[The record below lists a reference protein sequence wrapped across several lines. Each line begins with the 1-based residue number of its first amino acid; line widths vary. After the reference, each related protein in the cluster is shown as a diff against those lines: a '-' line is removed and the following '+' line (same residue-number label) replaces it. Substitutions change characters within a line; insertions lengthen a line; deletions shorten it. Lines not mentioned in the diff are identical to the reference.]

1 MVCYRFIAR
10 ISIQLLYVCRAAE
23 QQLGGSRDLKRN
35 SFSNRIVWTKVQSD
49 SSAHNRWIRSDKYTK
64 VESNKIAIGFGKW
77 CSASA
82 MLGCLAIGVQES
94 RTGGF
99 SLELLLFVDSPDI
112 GKRGI
117 KEQGRPKSPHPLP
130 HTHLE
135 CSSAGRLP
143 KSLLEEQR
151 QVLDDRHFKQQKSL
165 RRPIRI
171 TIRMGKD

>member
-1 MVCYRFIAR
+1 MRFDK
-10 ISIQLLYVCRAAE
+10 C
-23 QQLGGSRDLKRN
+23 
-35 SFSNRIVWTKVQSD
+35 TKIESD
-49 SSAHNRWIRSDKYTK
+49 TTAM
-64 VESNKIAIGFGKW
+64 GFGKW
-77 CSASA
+77 HSASCDSV
-82 MLGCLAIGVQES
+82 LSGNHCQRKQNWSV
-94 RTGGF
+94 F
-99 SLELLLFVDSPDI
+99 SELLVFADSPDI
-112 GKRGI
+112 GKRGV
-117 KEQGRPKSPHPLP
+117 KQQRRPKSLHPQP

>member
-1 MVCYRFIAR
+1 MFAE
-10 ISIQLLYVCRAAE
+10 LLSSSWEAQETLKEIHFLTVLSELRCSQTCQPTTAE
-23 QQLGGSRDLKRN
+23 LDRC
-35 SFSNRIVWTKVQSD
+35 
-49 SSAHNRWIRSDKYTK
+49 DKCTM
-64 VESNKIAIGFGKW
+64 VESNSMAMGFGKW
-77 CSASA
+77 PSASCDPV
-82 MLGCLAIGVQES
+82 LSGS
-94 RTGGF
+94 RCQRKQNWSVF
-99 SLELLLFVDSPDI
+99 SELLQFADSPDI
-112 GKRGI
+112 GKRGV
-117 KEQGRPKSPHPLP
+117 KEQGRPKSPHPQP